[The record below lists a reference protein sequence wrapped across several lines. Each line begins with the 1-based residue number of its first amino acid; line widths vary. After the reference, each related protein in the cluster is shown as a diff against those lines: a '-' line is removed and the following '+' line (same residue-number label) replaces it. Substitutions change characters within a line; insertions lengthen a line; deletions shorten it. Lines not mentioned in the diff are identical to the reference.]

1 MSLAN
6 QNASGRLT
14 VTVGIEKEYESEL
27 QIKGDK
33 IQFSSLPEGYT
44 AEVVDLKDHY
54 SLQVTGLK
62 ADIDSWKD
70 SDMTGYISIKQLMD
84 KHQMTELR
92 EGTYDAEV
100 FVSVTGSITIV
111 QPIKVQVKI
120 TAITE
125 E

>member
-1 MSLAN
+1 
-6 QNASGRLT
+6 
-14 VTVGIEKEYESEL
+14 
-27 QIKGDK
+27 
-33 IQFSSLPEGYT
+33 
-44 AEVVDLKDHY
+44 
-54 SLQVTGLK
+54 
-62 ADIDSWKD
+62 
-70 SDMTGYISIKQLMD
+70 MTGYISIKQLMD